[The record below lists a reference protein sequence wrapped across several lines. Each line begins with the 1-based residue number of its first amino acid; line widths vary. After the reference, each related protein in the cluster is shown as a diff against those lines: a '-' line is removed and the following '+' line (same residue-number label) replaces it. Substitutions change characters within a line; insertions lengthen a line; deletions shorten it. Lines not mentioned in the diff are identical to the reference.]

1 MIKKFSKIKT
11 WQLWLYLALL
21 AVVIVAMVMLRNCGG
36 DNVKVA
42 SYSRTAS
49 ASGGDT
55 IDVAIEYS
63 PLSCYAYGDTLGGFN
78 YDFLR
83 LLADSCGVVMK
94 YHPIVSLK
102 VALEGLQSGL
112 YDVMAAQFPVTRENK
127 ARYLFTQA
135 LYLDNQVLVQR
146 RAQDGSLAINSQL
159 DLAGDTVNIVK
170 GSPMRDRIISLS
182 REIGDTIH
190 VIQDSIYGPEQLFLM
205 VSTGDIKY
213 AVINESIARKM
224 AATHPNVDISTA
236 ISFSQFQSLALR
248 KDSQELLD
256 NFNKWITRVKK
267 MPQYRAIYNKYFKV
281 GE

>member
-224 AATHPNVDISTA
+224 ATTHPNVDISTA

>member
-102 VALEGLQSGL
+102 VALDGLQSGL

-146 RAQDGSLAINSQL
+146 RAQNGSLAINSQL

>member
-1 MIKKFSKIKT
+1 MFNKNSKINK
-11 WQLWLYLALL
+11 WQLVIYLPLL
-21 AVVIVAMVMLRNCGG
+21 VAVIVAMILLRNCGG
-36 DNVKVA
+36 ETVKVT
-42 SYSRTAS
+42 SHGRTIS

-83 LLADSCGVVMK
+83 LLADSCGVIMK

-102 VALEGLQSGL
+102 VALDGLNSGL
-112 YDVMAAQFPVTRENK
+112 YDVMAAQFPVTLENK

-135 LYLDNQVLVQR
+135 LYLDKQVLVQR
-146 RAQDGSLAINSQL
+146 VTDQGIAIKSQL

-170 GSPMRDRIISLS
+170 GSPMRDRIMSLS
-182 REIGDTIH
+182 REIGDTIY
-190 VIQDSIYGPEQLFLM
+190 VVSDSVYGPEQLFLM

-224 AATHPNVDISTA
+224 AATHPGVDISTA
-236 ISFSQFQSLALR
+236 ISFSQFQSLTLQ
-248 KDSQELLD
+248 KDNKDLCDS
-256 NFNKWITRVKK
+256 FNKWISRVKK
-267 MPQYRAIYNKYFKV
+267 LPQYREIYYKYF
-281 GE
+281 EQ

>member
-146 RAQDGSLAINSQL
+146 RAQNGSLAINSQL